1 MDRVDED
8 RFRDFVAQR
17 SPELI
22 RRAHVLVGGDSH
34 AAKDLLQAA
43 LIKLAARWQQVDDPA
58 AYVRVVMYRQQ
69 ISWWRRGWSRFEVA
83 TDSVPERR
91 GSDPAHSADLRLSVR
106 VALRRLTPRQRAV
119 LFLRYFEDLP
129 EADIAEILGCS
140 VGTVRSTNH
149 RALARLRTIAPELAE
164 LNGEPGGGRVGS
176 SPIKEVWQ

>member
-1 MDRVDED
+1 MDRVDDD

-22 RRAHVLVGGDSH
+22 RRAHLLVGGDSH

-43 LIKLAARWQQVDDPA
+43 LIKLATRWQQVDDPA

-83 TDSVPERR
+83 TAAVPERR
-91 GSDPAHSADLRLSVR
+91 SADSTHSTDLRLTVR
-106 VALRRLTPRQRAV
+106 VALRRLTPKQRAV

-129 EADIAEILGCS
+129 ETEVADILGCS

-149 RALARLRTIAPELAE
+149 RALARLRAIAPELAE
-164 LNGEPGGGRVGS
+164 LNGEAGGGRVDS
-176 SPIKEVWQ
+176 PPIKEVWQ